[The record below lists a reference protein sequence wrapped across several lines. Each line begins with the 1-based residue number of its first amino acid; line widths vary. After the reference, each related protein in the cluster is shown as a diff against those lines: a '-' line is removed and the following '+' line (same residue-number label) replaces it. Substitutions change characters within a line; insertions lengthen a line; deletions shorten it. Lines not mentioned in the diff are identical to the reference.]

1 MSVERSATEPFESC
15 SYCNGWFKRGVRY
28 PVTVR
33 EGDGRELQIHS
44 FCDSNCQDA
53 WEAEN

>member
-1 MSVERSATEPFESC
+1 MSAEHSATELFESC
-15 SYCNGWFKRGVRY
+15 SYCHGWFKRGVRY

-33 EGDGRELQIHS
+33 EGDDGDLQIHS

-53 WEAEN
+53 WEAEH

>member
-33 EGDGRELQIHS
+33 EGHGGELQIHS
-44 FCDSNCQDA
+44 FCDSTCQEA